1 MIKVLAIVWL
11 SWLTLGWRGG
21 LRQCLW
27 SGVVVNIYQKVGV
40 LKFSGYQ
47 DLEKDSPADCRAS
60 VQIFRKSTA
69 SSVQTVGQ
77 VITLTPF
84 LAGSYEFDSPFN
96 HVFCGFGE
104 NLLGWTVGVW
114 SESVVTSHGSMYN
127 QSQSCPHFWHK
138 IRHVFSGCWAPPGLN
153 FISNPI
159 CHIHWQLRWFRY

>member
-1 MIKVLAIVWL
+1 MAA
-11 SWLTLGWRGG
+11 
-21 LRQCLW
+21 
-27 SGVVVNIYQKVGV
+27 IYQKVGV

-104 NLLGWTVGVW
+104 NLLG
-114 SESVVTSHGSMYN
+114 
-127 QSQSCPHFWHK
+127 
-138 IRHVFSGCWAPPGLN
+138 
-153 FISNPI
+153 
-159 CHIHWQLRWFRY
+159 